1 MTLEISAVLNE
12 THNNQT
18 PPYTHEVDYSLS
30 RIESL
35 KKTANLL
42 GIQISIEILAKQQEQ
57 YIVER
62 KTPDGNNLIKET
74 KVVAIGQTRVRLKV
88 FGNHRL
94 LFFAMDILDKYT
106 DKSGNFNEDLFWQEI
121 NNWVLKDRN
130 NKYRQ

>member
-1 MTLEISAVLNE
+1 MTLIEIPSVLNE
-12 THNNQT
+12 THNNQA
-18 PPYTHEVDYSLS
+18 PPYIHEVDYSLS

-35 KKTANLL
+35 EKTAYLL

-74 KVVAIGQTRVRLKV
+74 KVVALGQTRVRLKV

-94 LFFAMDILDKYT
+94 LFFAMDILAKYL
-106 DKSGNFNEDLFWQEI
+106 DKSGNFNEELFWQEI
-121 NNWVLKDRN
+121 NNWVSEDK
-130 NKYRQ
+130 NKSH